1 MSKVL
6 IFMEN
11 GFEEIEAVAIIDI
24 LRRAGVVATIVS
36 SSEAPVGA
44 HGIVIQRDEDVDTIA
59 YDEYDGVFLP
69 GGLPGADNLF
79 SLLKLG
85 EVLDSFHRKGK
96 LVAAICAAPYI
107 LGLRGM
113 LNGKAATCYP
123 HKMFMDRLE
132 GATYV
137 DKDVVVD
144 GNIIT
149 SQGPSTSGALGYA
162 MVEYLQGAEASE
174 AIRSEMLYVCE
185 NGVRVESAAKQ

>member
-1 MSKVL
+1 MSKILV
-6 IFMEN
+6 FVEN
-11 GFEEIEAVAIIDI
+11 GFEEIEAVAVIDI
-24 LRRAGVVATIVS
+24 LRRAGVEVTIVS
-36 SSEAPVGA
+36 SSEAPTGA
-44 HGIVIQRDEDVDTIA
+44 HGITILRDEDVNIVD
-59 YDEYDGVFLP
+59 YDKFDGAFLP

-79 SLLKLG
+79 ALLRLG
-85 EVLDSFHRKGK
+85 EVLDSFQRNGK
-96 LVAAICAAPYI
+96 LVTAICAAPYI

-149 SQGPSTSGALGYA
+149 SQGPSTANALGYA
-162 MVEYLQGAEASE
+162 MVDYLQGKNASSTL
-174 AIRSEMLYVCE
+174 RTEML
-185 NGVRVESAAKQ
+185 AD